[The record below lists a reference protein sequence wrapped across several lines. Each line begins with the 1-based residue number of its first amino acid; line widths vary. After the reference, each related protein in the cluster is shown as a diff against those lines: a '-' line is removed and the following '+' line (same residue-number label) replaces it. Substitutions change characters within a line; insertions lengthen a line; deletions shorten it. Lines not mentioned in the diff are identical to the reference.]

1 VLEQEGSV
9 TYAES
14 EASLRGGRM
23 TLDGLGDLNWLAV
36 LVAALAYF
44 VLGAIWY
51 APPVFG
57 KAWMKAAGM
66 EMPESG
72 ERPGA
77 AIYIGPFFG
86 GLIAAL
92 ATALLAAAT
101 GTDTAAEG
109 VVLGLVVGLGY
120 AMSVT
125 LSTAIF
131 ETHKPQKGVWFVI
144 TSLYHIVG
152 LVIAAVIVALW
163 N

>member
-1 VLEQEGSV
+1 
-9 TYAES
+9 
-14 EASLRGGRM
+14 M
-23 TLDGLGDLNWLAV
+23 TLDLGGINWLAV

-57 KAWMKAAGM
+57 KAWMRASGI

-72 ERPGA
+72 ERPGMG
-77 AIYIGPFFG
+77 IYIGPFFG
-86 GLIAAL
+86 CLIATL

-109 VVLGLVVGLGY
+109 FVLGLVVGIGY
-120 AMSVT
+120 AMTVT

-144 TSLYHIVG
+144 TSLYHLVG
-152 LVIAAVIVALW
+152 LIIAAVILALW

>member
-1 VLEQEGSV
+1 
-9 TYAES
+9 
-14 EASLRGGRM
+14 M

-57 KAWMKAAGM
+57 KAWMKASGI

-72 ERPGA
+72 ERPGM

-86 GLIAAL
+86 SLIAAL

-101 GTDTAAEG
+101 DTDTAGEG
-109 VVLGLVVGLGY
+109 IVLGLVVGIGY
-120 AMSVT
+120 AMTVMLT
-125 LSTAIF
+125 TAIF

-144 TSLYHIVG
+144 TSLYHLVG
-152 LVIAAVIVALW
+152 LVIAAVIIALW